1 MTDII
6 YTAIRILAGFGAFLL
21 GVKLLGDNLER
32 IAGNKLK
39 SLFDRTSQKTLAG
52 VGLGAVT
59 TAVVQ
64 SSSVTAVMVVGFVN
78 SGVMSLSQ
86 AASLL
91 LGANIGTVITAQL
104 AALQSFDAAAIFMA
118 FVLVGVLVER
128 FSKKDKAKS
137 GGLALAGFGLV
148 FLGLDVMSGTLRLYM
163 EGGGAA
169 ELFSGLSNPVLLLLL
184 GALLAALVQSSGAVA
199 AVVVTVAAGGFAFG
213 GGGNAAL
220 FLLIGTGLG
229 SVVAPLI
236 SALGANA
243 DARRAAAVYLLY
255 NLFSA
260 LLLTAVL
267 LLFPNLPAQTF
278 GRLFAGEGTRLAMF
292 YTAAVIV
299 CDLILLPLKKP
310 VVRLVSFIVRHGKKG
325 AGEGGTFMDER
336 ILSAPTLA
344 IGQLTKEIFR
354 MADMSVESLR
364 LAFEGFLARDLGA
377 SEKVAAQNEEI
388 SSLGEK
394 IGDYLVRVS
403 ANGISLD
410 DEKLV
415 CALHNDV
422 GDVVR
427 ISELADNITK
437 YTRREVHDNLIFSAA
452 VGEKISAMHDLLRVQ
467 YGLVRRIALDGE
479 YTLMEESDKTEDKID
494 AMRRELIAD
503 HIARMSRGECRP
515 ENNTVF
521 INLVSNLER
530 IGDHLSYIAH
540 STDNL

>member
-243 DARRAAAVYLLY
+243 DARRAATAYLLY

-267 LLFPNLPAQTF
+267 LLFPDLPAQTF
-278 GRLFAGEGTRLAMF
+278 GRLFSGEGTRLAMF

>member
-184 GALLAALVQSSGAVA
+184 GALLAALVPVSY
-199 AVVVTVAAGGFAFG
+199 TH
-213 GGGNAAL
+213 
-220 FLLIGTGLG
+220 
-229 SVVAPLI
+229 
-236 SALGANA
+236 
-243 DARRAAAVYLLY
+243 
-255 NLFSA
+255 
-260 LLLTAVL
+260 LT
-267 LLFPNLPAQTF
+267 LPT
-278 GRLFAGEGTRLAMF
+278 
-292 YTAAVIV
+292 I
-299 CDLILLPLKKP
+299 
-310 VVRLVSFIVRHGKKG
+310 
-325 AGEGGTFMDER
+325 
-336 ILSAPTLA
+336 
-344 IGQLTKEIFR
+344 
-354 MADMSVESLR
+354 
-364 LAFEGFLARDLGA
+364 
-377 SEKVAAQNEEI
+377 
-388 SSLGEK
+388 
-394 IGDYLVRVS
+394 
-403 ANGISLD
+403 
-410 DEKLV
+410 
-415 CALHNDV
+415 
-422 GDVVR
+422 
-427 ISELADNITK
+427 
-437 YTRREVHDNLIFSAA
+437 
-452 VGEKISAMHDLLRVQ
+452 LRV
-467 YGLVRRIALDGE
+467 
-479 YTLMEESDKTEDKID
+479 
-494 AMRRELIAD
+494 
-503 HIARMSRGECRP
+503 
-515 ENNTVF
+515 
-521 INLVSNLER
+521 
-530 IGDHLSYIAH
+530 
-540 STDNL
+540 

>member
-169 ELFSGLSNPVLLLLL
+169 ELFSGVSNPVLLLLL

-267 LLFPNLPAQTF
+267 LLFPNLPAQMF

>member
-169 ELFSGLSNPVLLLLL
+169 ALFSGLSNPVLLLLL

-243 DARRAAAVYLLY
+243 DARRAAAVFLLY

-267 LLFPNLPAQTF
+267 LLFPDLPAQTF
-278 GRLFAGEGTRLAMF
+278 GRLFAGEGMRLAMF